1 MKEYEI
7 NEGTL
12 AVISTSDESSIVYE
26 EEKIFTVNKCAN
38 EIMEDSCAYF
48 GSSLAGRQQGTNNL
62 IGVTH
67 KSPVIVEESREIIFF
82 PTCSPRLTKCSW
94 VSLNNIEKYY
104 TEGKKVI
111 IEFKNGQKLKLNL
124 SYGIIDN
131 QILRATRLESV
142 LRGRKS
148 IKKL

>member
-1 MKEYEI
+1 LDEYEI
-7 NEGTL
+7 NDGTL
-12 AVISTSDESSIVYE
+12 ALITQDEETTTVYE
-26 EEKIFTVNKCAN
+26 DDRIFSVAKNAN

-67 KSPVIVEESREIIFF
+67 KSPIIVEESREIIFF
-82 PTCSPRLTKCSW
+82 PTCSPRLEKCSW
-94 VSLNNIEKYY
+94 VSLKNIEKYY
-104 TEGKKVI
+104 TDGKKVV
-111 IEFKNGQKLKLNL
+111 IEFKNGRKLRLNL
-124 SYGIIDN
+124 SYGVIDN

-148 IKKL
+148 TKKL